1 MKINTIGYSAVG
13 KRHLSVGQANQ
24 DCFKVYEDERILSV
38 VLSDGA
44 SGAEDAARPAAV
56 ATVAGGIEFTQN
68 GKIWNM
74 NNKQLTDEVLRV
86 IDNHYLASEFPY
98 DRLCSTMV
106 LLTVNKI
113 SRQYIAMLIGDCCL
127 MLLNKE
133 FEPSILLSPVN
144 YFSKRNTLFV
154 NSSGASR
161 FIKIERG
168 SLDNADITG
177 FILNTDGAEDLLSD
191 SRNDDICRISALTV
205 IDRETAESALQECVS
220 ELSEHNPDDIT
231 AAFVMVDNDD
241 TRRVAA
247 AELGEDYDGY
257 ITGEDSGIHES
268 EEEETA
274 GTEEYNNRTKDQ
286 ETAETDGN
294 TREVKTEE
302 PDKSTL
308 LGFLASPRTAEELVL
323 AGFVS
328 RETELLTVLY
338 PYLRDKLVVYKN
350 HRFSA
355 MKG

>member
-1 MKINTIGYSAVG
+1 MNMTGYSTVG
-13 KRHLSVGQANQ
+13 KKHLSIGQENQ
-24 DCFKVYEDERILSV
+24 DCFKFYEDERILSV

-56 ATVAGGIEFTQN
+56 ATVAGGIEFTKN

-74 NNKQLTDEVLRV
+74 NNKQLTEEVLRV

-113 SRQYIAMLIGDCCL
+113 SKQYIAMLVGDCCL

-133 FEPSILLSPVN
+133 LEPSILLSPVN

-161 FIKIERG
+161 FLRIDRG
-168 SLDNADITG
+168 SLESADIMG
-177 FILNTDGAEDLLSD
+177 FILNTDGAEDLLND
-191 SRNDDICRISALTV
+191 SRNADIRRISALTV
-205 IDRETAESALQECVS
+205 IDRESAETALQECVS

-231 AAFVMVDNDD
+231 AAFVMLDNDD
-241 TRRVAA
+241 TRMVAA
-247 AELGEDYDGY
+247 AVLGEDYIIDKN
-257 ITGEDSGIHES
+257 SGVYETDES
-268 EEEETA
+268 ETD
-274 GTEEYNNRTKDQ
+274 GTEEYGNGLEER
-286 ETAETDGN
+286 ETAANEDDI
-294 TREVKTEE
+294 REFRTEE
-302 PDKSTL
+302 PDNVTL
-308 LGFLASPRTAEELVL
+308 LGFLAAPRTAEELVL

-328 RETELLTVLY
+328 RKTELLTVLY

-350 HRFSA
+350 YRFSA
-355 MKG
+355 VKG